1 GEWLG
6 EKVALKSLRNVGQLD
21 EATEKKFN
29 KEVAIWRR
37 LQHPHVAKLYGI
49 CYFGPFVYMISPW
62 AQNKD
67 AFSYLVAN
75 REVDRVKLLAQAADG
90 LAYLHS
96 QSPPIIHG
104 DFRAA
109 NILISE
115 SGEAQISDFG
125 MARLEEVSDAQTSLS
140 LSSTGAARWMAPEL
154 VNPDLVGRLTPKP
167 STATDTWSFG
177 IVSYEFFS
185 LEIPYAHR
193 ALDVQVIK
201 DIEQGFRHRRPRG
214 TAETQ
219 GLTDAVWRLIEDCWN
234 QDPLDRPVMSHV
246 ASRLQT
252 LSTNRAIRRASLGPA
267 PISDTAASSYSKEPP
282 TPQYPRSGN
291 RSGSLSSFPKGAPPP
306 VPEVPSELPS
316 TELEDYSTWMRGTLE
331 GIEGVSIPDPSST
344 LFTAE
349 TIIRSNSGSRYGQD
363 PLPSPPV
370 SPSGQGEPSSYPDS
384 ISTLGSGIASLRLG
398 NTSTSGSSSS
408 TPTPAASSSSPPTS
422 RILRSGSVKVPASP
436 LSRIPAIPSRS
447 ATMGTGRPPSIES
460 SVSSETR
467 SSQPPLSP
475 VVPLPTDPAEGVEL
489 KTDGATVIGGT
500 IEGLVYRMVVTG
512 SLESR
517 QMTAPYREAF
527 LTMYMAFTDADKV
540 LDVLINQ
547 YNAACTSPSLS
558 TGQRINLRFNVLDV
572 IEDWIKQHQIEEA
585 DVLLLDRMKEFVSCI
600 QDPLAIVS
608 RARRLIAEVIDPAL
622 DSIHLGTSGYR
633 SIYAP
638 TITSYTSS
646 SRTATKAR
654 LSQVTHEALAQHFT
668 VIESRLYMAIK
679 PADVVAWLRK
689 SDRETSE
696 NVTDYQVN
704 QQMLLAWVQ
713 KLILKV
719 RGGAQER
726 AHTFVYFILAAH
738 CCYTMGNF
746 STMSAIVLALQSMVI
761 GRLRQTREHVEKR
774 YMKQLSAMADLL
786 DVTHNFKKY
795 RRAVSLNSAPIV
807 PWLHVH
813 LKDISSMYG
822 RYPSTIQ
829 GKKSEL
835 INFQRYEKTLG
846 EIRTALR
853 FQSQSHQ
860 NLEYDP
866 SVINLLQRQLA
877 AITLGP
883 ELDGWM
889 EKTSQ
894 ERLNQEEPT
903 YMGKDETLRMTG
915 FA

>member
-1 GEWLG
+1 
-6 EKVALKSLRNVGQLD
+6 
-21 EATEKKFN
+21 
-29 KEVAIWRR
+29 
-37 LQHPHVAKLYGI
+37 
-49 CYFGPFVYMISPW
+49 
-62 AQNKD
+62 
-67 AFSYLVAN
+67 
-75 REVDRVKLLAQAADG
+75 ADG

-185 LEIPYAHR
+185 LEKPYAHR

-219 GLTDAVWRLIEDCWN
+219 GLTDAIWRLIEDCWN
-234 QDPLDRPVMSHV
+234 QDPLDRPAMSHV

-252 LSTNRAIRRASLGPA
+252 LNMNRAIRRASLGPA
-267 PISDTAASSYSKEPP
+267 PISVTAAGSYSQGPS

-291 RSGSLSSFPKGAPPP
+291 RSGSLSSFPRGAPPP

-344 LFTAE
+344 LFRAE

-370 SPSGQGEPSSYPDS
+370 SPSGQGEPSSLPDS

-398 NTSTSGSSSS
+398 NTSASGNNSS
-408 TPTPAASSSSPPTS
+408 TSTPASSSSSPPHS

-447 ATMGTGRPPSIES
+447 ATMGTGKPPSIES
-460 SVSSETR
+460 FVSSETHA
-467 SSQPPLSP
+467 SQPPLSP

-517 QMTAPYREAF
+517 QMAAPYREAF

-558 TGQRINLRFNVLDV
+558 TGQRINLRFNVLDI
-572 IEDWIKQHQIEEA
+572 IEDWIKQHRVEEA

-600 QDPLAIVS
+600 QDPPAIVS
-608 RARRLIAEVIDPAL
+608 RARRLIAEVIDPGL
-622 DSIHLGTSGYR
+622 DSIHLGTSA
-633 SIYAP
+633 SQSNYAP
-638 TITSYTSS
+638 STTSFIE
-646 SRTATKAR
+646 AR
-654 LSQVTHEALAQHFT
+654 LSQVTHESLAQHFA
-668 VIESRLYMAIK
+668 VIDSRLYMAIK
-679 PADVVAWLRK
+679 PTDVVAWLRK
-689 SDRETSE
+689 SDGEASKAVIE
-696 NVTDYQVN
+696 YQVN
-704 QQMLLAWVQ
+704 QQKLTAWVQ

-726 AHTFVYFILAAH
+726 ADKFVYFILAAH

-822 RYPSTIQ
+822 RYPGTIQ

-835 INFQRYEKTLG
+835 IHFQRYEKTLG

-853 FQSQSHQ
+853 FQSQAHQ

-877 AITLGP
+877 AISLGP

-894 ERLNQEEPT
+894 ERLNQEGPT
-903 YMGKDETLRMTG
+903 YMSKDEALRMTG